1 MEGIQILKIKFV
13 FNVINLV
20 KHARGLPHLIAALVI
35 SSKIENL
42 ILVRVSAPKIIDNPT
57 LVQFVKKLMKN
68 YVTMDIHWLLAN
80 AQISVVMVSSSIYNV
95 MMGI

>member
-1 MEGIQILKIKFV
+1 MIKSIKIDFPQPY
-13 FNVINLV
+13 
-20 KHARGLPHLIAALVI
+20 R
-35 SSKIENL
+35 
-42 ILVRVSAPKIIDNPT
+42 T
-57 LVQFVKKLMKN
+57 TTKKLMKN